1 MITEL
6 QSEVVNIQLHHF
18 SNTGTEYIVV
28 DSERSLVSF
37 FKLDS
42 KISSLINK
50 VSQQMVHNPKFW
62 KDYPINLN
70 TVAPLSKEEKAH
82 MKKQKLER

>member
-18 SNTGTEYIVV
+18 SNTGSEYIVV

-50 VSQQMVHNPKFW
+50 VSQ
-62 KDYPINLN
+62 
-70 TVAPLSKEEKAH
+70 
-82 MKKQKLER
+82 